1 MVFPNPDH
9 FLLPG
14 MFVRAEVEEGVDERA
29 ILVPQQGVAR
39 DPRGNAYAL
48 VVGADGKVESREVE
62 VDRAIGNRWRVTRG
76 LAAGDRVIVDGLLAV
91 RPGMP
96 VTAVEASP
104 ASAGGAAKE

>member
-1 MVFPNPDH
+1 M
-9 FLLPG
+9 
-14 MFVRAEVEEGVDERA
+14 
-29 ILVPQQGVAR
+29 PQQGVAR

-48 VVGADGKVESREVE
+48 VVGADGKVESRDVE